1 MSEKNKGLAK
11 SWQGEQSNSYHN
23 TQINKTKPK
32 PKKILKIYIQN
43 WRPSASI
50 WSSYFLKNNSLVKP
64 LTGRRGKN
72 PHWLGSHVTPHFTLF
87 IFFFPLSKQTECWSS
102 ENMMLSHFSCRVFKL
117 GLWERVWYNSMTEV
131 IPLSIWA
138 LNGPLKYSLVRK
150 NFSKWCFLIFY
161 YYYYYYSFPN
171 RLQPGSENAVQSLL
185 VAS

>member
-11 SWQGEQSNSYHN
+11 SWRGNRVQLPKHRNKQ
-23 TQINKTKPK
+23 NKTKTN
-32 PKKILKIYIQN
+32 LKTYIQN
-43 WRPSASI
+43 WRPLVSI
-50 WSSYFLKNNSLVKP
+50 WSSYFQKNNSLAKP
-64 LTGRRGKN
+64 LTERRGKKSSLTWR
-72 PHWLGSHVTPHFTLF
+72 PCHTSFHSFY
-87 IFFFPLSKQTECWSS
+87 FFFPLSKQTECWSS

-117 GLWERVWYNSMTEV
+117 GLWERVWYNSVTEV

-150 NFSKWCFLIFY
+150 NFCKWYFLN

-171 RLQPGSENAVQSLL
+171 RLQPRSENAVQSLL